1 MLSLLAAA
9 ESHRDWA
16 LTVIEDLVRLESPS
30 TDKSA
35 LDRVGAEIARLFVE
49 LGARAAALPQERSG
63 DHLRIEIGRGDEQ
76 VLVIGHFDTVWPIG
90 QIDDDAG
97 AARGRPALRARVV
110 RHEGWHRDD
119 AARRAHPDRNRSPAA
134 HRIAMIWTSDEEI
147 GSDTS
152 RAILEAEARRSRAV
166 FVLEPALAGGG
177 VKTARKGVADFR
189 IEATGISAHAGVEPD
204 KGASAIHELAW
215 QAVQLLALHDPSR
228 GLTINVGCIGG
239 GTRRT
244 SSRPKRRWMSMS
256 GFRPRPTP
264 RGSRPP
270 SQRSSPRDPR
280 VRSAASSGGST
291 VRRWNERA
299 GRCRTLRARRA
310 HRAPARP
317 GVARGRD
324 RRRIRRQLH
333 RGPRHSNPRRPRPGR
348 RRRPRACTNTSSSI
362 RSPSARRFSPDCRAW
377 TSRSSVTPD
386 TPL

>member
-16 LTVIEDLVRLESPS
+16 LAVIEDLVRLESPS
-30 TDKSA
+30 IDKSA

-90 QIDDDAG
+90 QIETMPVRREDGRLYGPGSYDMKAG
-97 AARGRPALRARVV
+97 IAMTLLAARILI
-110 RHEGWHRDD
+110 ET
-119 AARRAHPDRNRSPAA
+119 NRLPA
-134 HRIAMIWTSDEEI
+134 HRIAMIWTSDEEV

-152 RAILEAEARRSRAV
+152 REILEAEARRSRAV

-215 QAVQLLALHDPSR
+215 QAVQLLALNDPSR

-239 GTRRT
+239 GTRPNVVAAEATMDVDVRI
-244 SSRPKRRWMSMS
+244 
-256 GFRPRPTP
+256 PTEADAA
-264 RGSRPP
+264 RVTAAITALV
-270 SQRSSPRDPR
+270 PRDPR
-280 VRSAASSGGST
+280 VRLRVSGGVNRPPMERT
-291 VRRWNERA
+291 AGVAALYERA
-299 GRCRTLRARRA
+299 AR
-310 HRAPARP
+310 
-317 GVARGRD
+317 
-324 RRRIRRQLH
+324 ISRQLGKELPEGATGGGSDGNFTAALGIPTLDGL
-333 RGPRHSNPRRPRPGR
+333 GPDGAGAHALHEHVLIDSVPF
-348 RRRPRACTNTSSSI
+348 RAALLAGLL
-362 RSPSARRFSPDCRAW
+362 RLD
-377 TSRSSVTPD
+377 
-386 TPL
+386 

>member
-16 LTVIEDLVRLESPS
+16 LAVIEDLVRLESPS
-30 TDKSA
+30 IDKSA

-90 QIDDDAG
+90 QIETMPVRREDGRLYGPGSYDMKAG
-97 AARGRPALRARVV
+97 IAVTLLAARILI
-110 RHEGWHRDD
+110 ET
-119 AARRAHPDRNRSPAA
+119 NRLPA
-134 HRIAMIWTSDEEI
+134 HRIAMIWTSDEEV

-152 RAILEAEARRSRAV
+152 REILEAEARRSRAV

-215 QAVQLLALHDPSR
+215 QAVQLLALNDPSR

-239 GTRRT
+239 GTRPNVVAAEATMDVDVRI
-244 SSRPKRRWMSMS
+244 
-256 GFRPRPTP
+256 PTEADAA
-264 RGSRPP
+264 RVTAAITALV
-270 SQRSSPRDPR
+270 PRDPR
-280 VRSAASSGGST
+280 VRLRVSGGVNRPPMERT
-291 VRRWNERA
+291 AGVAALYERA
-299 GRCRTLRARRA
+299 AR
-310 HRAPARP
+310 
-317 GVARGRD
+317 
-324 RRRIRRQLH
+324 ISRQLGKELPEGATGGGSDGNFTAALGIPTLDGL
-333 RGPRHSNPRRPRPGR
+333 GPDGAGAHALHEHVLIDSVPF
-348 RRRPRACTNTSSSI
+348 RAALLAGLL
-362 RSPSARRFSPDCRAW
+362 RLD
-377 TSRSSVTPD
+377 
-386 TPL
+386 

>member
-16 LTVIEDLVRLESPS
+16 LAVIEDLVRLESPS
-30 TDKSA
+30 IDKSA

-90 QIDDDAG
+90 QIETMPVRREDGRLYGPGSYDMKAG
-97 AARGRPALRARVV
+97 IAVTLLAARILI
-110 RHEGWHRDD
+110 ET
-119 AARRAHPDRNRSPAA
+119 NRLPA
-134 HRIAMIWTSDEEI
+134 HRIAMIWTSDEEV

-152 RAILEAEARRSRAV
+152 REILEAEARRSRAV

-215 QAVQLLALHDPSR
+215 QAVQLLALNDPSR

-239 GTRRT
+239 GTRPNVVAAEATMDVDVRI
-244 SSRPKRRWMSMS
+244 
-256 GFRPRPTP
+256 PTEADAA
-264 RGSRPP
+264 RVTAAITTLV
-270 SQRSSPRDPR
+270 PRDPR
-280 VRSAASSGGST
+280 VRLRVSGGVNRPPMERT
-291 VRRWNERA
+291 AGVAALYERA
-299 GRCRTLRARRA
+299 AR
-310 HRAPARP
+310 
-317 GVARGRD
+317 
-324 RRRIRRQLH
+324 ISRQLGKELPEGATGGGSDGNFTAALGIPTLDGL
-333 RGPRHSNPRRPRPGR
+333 GPDGAGAHALHEHVLIDSVPF
-348 RRRPRACTNTSSSI
+348 RAALLAGLL
-362 RSPSARRFSPDCRAW
+362 RLD
-377 TSRSSVTPD
+377 
-386 TPL
+386 

>member
-16 LTVIEDLVRLESPS
+16 LAVIEDLVRLESPS
-30 TDKSA
+30 IDKSA

-90 QIDDDAG
+90 QIETMPVRREDGRLYGPGSYDMKAG
-97 AARGRPALRARVV
+97 IAMTLLAARTLI
-110 RHEGWHRDD
+110 ET
-119 AARRAHPDRNRSPAA
+119 NRLPA
-134 HRIAMIWTSDEEI
+134 HRIAMIWTSDEEV

-152 RAILEAEARRSRAV
+152 REILEAEARRSRAV

-215 QAVQLLALHDPSR
+215 QAVQLLALNDPSR

-239 GTRRT
+239 GTRPNVVAAEATMDVDVRI
-244 SSRPKRRWMSMS
+244 
-256 GFRPRPTP
+256 PTEADAA
-264 RGSRPP
+264 RVTAAITALV
-270 SQRSSPRDPR
+270 PRDPR
-280 VRSAASSGGST
+280 VRLRVSGGVNRPPMERT
-291 VRRWNERA
+291 AGVAALYERA
-299 GRCRTLRARRA
+299 AR
-310 HRAPARP
+310 
-317 GVARGRD
+317 
-324 RRRIRRQLH
+324 ISRQLGKELPEGATGGGSDGNFTAAVGIPTLDGL
-333 RGPRHSNPRRPRPGR
+333 GPDGAGAHALHEHVLIDSVPF
-348 RRRPRACTNTSSSI
+348 RAALLAGLL
-362 RSPSARRFSPDCRAW
+362 RLD
-377 TSRSSVTPD
+377 
-386 TPL
+386 

>member
-16 LTVIEDLVRLESPS
+16 LAVIEDLVRLESPS
-30 TDKSA
+30 IDKSA

-90 QIDDDAG
+90 QIETMPVRREDGRLYGPGSYDMKAG
-97 AARGRPALRARVV
+97 IAMTLLAARILI
-110 RHEGWHRDD
+110 ET
-119 AARRAHPDRNRSPAA
+119 NRLPS
-134 HRIAMIWTSDEEI
+134 HRITMIWTSDEEV

-152 RAILEAEARRSRAV
+152 RGILEAEARRSRAV

-215 QAVQLLALHDPSR
+215 QAVQLLALNDPSR

-239 GTRRT
+239 GTRPNVVAADAAMDVDVRI
-244 SSRPKRRWMSMS
+244 
-256 GFRPRPTP
+256 PTEADAA
-264 RGSRPP
+264 RVTTAITTLV
-270 SQRSSPRDPR
+270 PRDPR
-280 VRSAASSGGST
+280 VRLRVSGGVNRPPMERT
-291 VRRWNERA
+291 AGVAALYERA
-299 GRCRTLRARRA
+299 AR
-310 HRAPARP
+310 
-317 GVARGRD
+317 
-324 RRRIRRQLH
+324 ISRQLG
-333 RGPRHSNPRRPRPGR
+333 RELPEGATGGGSDGNFTAALGIPTLDGLGPDGAGAHALHEHVLIDSVPF
-348 RRRPRACTNTSSSI
+348 RAALLAGLL
-362 RSPSARRFSPDCRAW
+362 RLD
-377 TSRSSVTPD
+377 
-386 TPL
+386 

>member
-30 TDKSA
+30 TDKVA

-63 DHLRIEIGRGDEQ
+63 DHLRIEVGRGDEQ

-90 QIDDDAG
+90 QIETMPVRREDGRLYGPGSYDMKAG
-97 AARGRPALRARVV
+97 IAMTLLAARILI
-110 RHEGWHRDD
+110 ET
-119 AARRAHPDRNRSPAA
+119 NRLPA
-134 HRIAMIWTSDEEI
+134 HRIAMIWTSDEEV

-152 RAILEAEARRSRAV
+152 REILEAEARRSRAV

-215 QAVQLLALHDPSR
+215 QAVQLLALNDPSR

-239 GTRRT
+239 GTRPNVVAAEATMDVDVRI
-244 SSRPKRRWMSMS
+244 
-256 GFRPRPTP
+256 PTEADAA
-264 RGSRPP
+264 RVTAAITTLV
-270 SQRSSPRDPR
+270 PRDPR
-280 VRSAASSGGST
+280 VRLRVSGGVNRPPMERT
-291 VRRWNERA
+291 AGVAALYERA
-299 GRCRTLRARRA
+299 ARIA
-310 HRAPARP
+310 
-317 GVARGRD
+317 
-324 RRRIRRQLH
+324 RQLGKELPEGATGGGSDGNFTAALGIPTLDGL
-333 RGPRHSNPRRPRPGR
+333 GPDGAGAHALHEHVLIDSVPF
-348 RRRPRACTNTSSSI
+348 RAALLAGLL
-362 RSPSARRFSPDCRAW
+362 RLD
-377 TSRSSVTPD
+377 
-386 TPL
+386 

>member
-16 LTVIEDLVRLESPS
+16 LAVIEDLVRLESPS
-30 TDKSA
+30 IDKSA

-90 QIDDDAG
+90 QIKTMPVRREDGRLYGPGSYDMKAG
-97 AARGRPALRARVV
+97 IAMTLLAARILI
-110 RHEGWHRDD
+110 ET
-119 AARRAHPDRNRSPAA
+119 NRLPA
-134 HRIAMIWTSDEEI
+134 HRIAMIWTSDEEV

-152 RAILEAEARRSRAV
+152 REILEAEARRSRAV

-215 QAVQLLALHDPSR
+215 QAVQLLALNDPSR

-239 GTRRT
+239 GTRPNVVAAEATMDVDVRI
-244 SSRPKRRWMSMS
+244 
-256 GFRPRPTP
+256 PTEAEAA
-264 RGSRPP
+264 RVTAAITALV
-270 SQRSSPRDPR
+270 PRDPR
-280 VRSAASSGGST
+280 VRLRVSGGVNRPPMERT
-291 VRRWNERA
+291 AGVAALYERA
-299 GRCRTLRARRA
+299 AR
-310 HRAPARP
+310 
-317 GVARGRD
+317 
-324 RRRIRRQLH
+324 ISRQLGKELPEGATGGGSDGNFTAALGIPTLDGL
-333 RGPRHSNPRRPRPGR
+333 GPDGAGAHALHEHVLIDSVPF
-348 RRRPRACTNTSSSI
+348 RAALLAGLL
-362 RSPSARRFSPDCRAW
+362 RLD
-377 TSRSSVTPD
+377 
-386 TPL
+386 

>member
-16 LTVIEDLVRLESPS
+16 LAVIEDLVRLESPS

-90 QIDDDAG
+90 QIETMPVRREDGRLYGPGSYDMKAG
-97 AARGRPALRARVV
+97 IAMTLLAARILI
-110 RHEGWHRDD
+110 ET
-119 AARRAHPDRNRSPAA
+119 NRLPA
-134 HRIAMIWTSDEEI
+134 HRIAMIWTSDEEV

-152 RAILEAEARRSRAV
+152 REILEAEARRSRAV

-215 QAVQLLALHDPSR
+215 QAVQLLALNDPSR

-239 GTRRT
+239 GTRPNVVAAEATMDVDVRI
-244 SSRPKRRWMSMS
+244 
-256 GFRPRPTP
+256 PTEADAA
-264 RGSRPP
+264 RVTAAITALV
-270 SQRSSPRDPR
+270 PRDPR
-280 VRSAASSGGST
+280 VRLRVSGGVNRPPMERT
-291 VRRWNERA
+291 AGVAALYERA
-299 GRCRTLRARRA
+299 AR
-310 HRAPARP
+310 
-317 GVARGRD
+317 
-324 RRRIRRQLH
+324 ISRQLGKELPEGATGGGSDGNFTAALGIPTLDGL
-333 RGPRHSNPRRPRPGR
+333 GPDGAGAHALHEHVLIDSVPF
-348 RRRPRACTNTSSSI
+348 RAALLAGLL
-362 RSPSARRFSPDCRAW
+362 RLD
-377 TSRSSVTPD
+377 
-386 TPL
+386 

>member
-30 TDKSA
+30 TDKVA

-49 LGARAAALPQERSG
+49 LGARAAPLPQERSG
-63 DHLRIEIGRGDEQ
+63 DHLRIEIGRGDTQ

-90 QIDDDAG
+90 QIETMPVRREDGRLYGPGSYDMKAG
-97 AARGRPALRARVV
+97 IAMTLLAARILI
-110 RHEGWHRDD
+110 ET
-119 AARRAHPDRNRSPAA
+119 NRLPS
-134 HRIAMIWTSDEEI
+134 HRITMIWTSDEEV

-215 QAVQLLALHDPSR
+215 QAVQLLALNDPSR

-239 GTRRT
+239 GTRPNVVAAEATMDVDVRI
-244 SSRPKRRWMSMS
+244 
-256 GFRPRPTP
+256 PTEADAA
-264 RGSRPP
+264 RVTTAITTLV
-270 SQRSSPRDPR
+270 PRDPR
-280 VRSAASSGGST
+280 VRLRVSGGVNRPPMERT
-291 VRRWNERA
+291 AGVAALYERA
-299 GRCRTLRARRA
+299 ARIA
-310 HRAPARP
+310 
-317 GVARGRD
+317 
-324 RRRIRRQLH
+324 RQLGKELPEGATGGGSDGNFTAALGIPTLDGL
-333 RGPRHSNPRRPRPGR
+333 GPDGAGAHALHEHVLIDSVPF
-348 RRRPRACTNTSSSI
+348 RAALLAELL
-362 RSPSARRFSPDCRAW
+362 RLD
-377 TSRSSVTPD
+377 
-386 TPL
+386 

>member
-16 LTVIEDLVRLESPS
+16 LAVIEDLVRLESPS

-90 QIDDDAG
+90 QIETMPVRREDGRLYGPGSYDMKAG
-97 AARGRPALRARVV
+97 IAMTLLAARILI
-110 RHEGWHRDD
+110 ET
-119 AARRAHPDRNRSPAA
+119 NRLPA
-134 HRIAMIWTSDEEI
+134 HRIAMIWTSDEEV

-152 RAILEAEARRSRAV
+152 REILEAEARRSRAV

-215 QAVQLLALHDPSR
+215 QAVQLLALNDPSR

-239 GTRRT
+239 GTRPNVVAAEATMDVDVRI
-244 SSRPKRRWMSMS
+244 
-256 GFRPRPTP
+256 PTEAEAA
-264 RGSRPP
+264 RVTAAITALV
-270 SQRSSPRDPR
+270 PRDPR
-280 VRSAASSGGST
+280 VRLRVSGGVNRPPMERT
-291 VRRWNERA
+291 AGVAALYERA
-299 GRCRTLRARRA
+299 AR
-310 HRAPARP
+310 
-317 GVARGRD
+317 
-324 RRRIRRQLH
+324 ISRQLGKELPEGATGGGSDGNFTAALGIPTLDGL
-333 RGPRHSNPRRPRPGR
+333 GPDGAGAHALHEHVLIDSVPF
-348 RRRPRACTNTSSSI
+348 RAALLAGLL
-362 RSPSARRFSPDCRAW
+362 RLD
-377 TSRSSVTPD
+377 
-386 TPL
+386 